1 MTAPFYVSPQQV
13 LADRAEYARKG
24 IARGR
29 SIVVLRVAEG
39 ILFVAENPMPTLHKV
54 SEIYDRIAFCAVGR
68 YNEFEALRVAGVRRA
83 DLTGYSYSR
92 EDVTARSLAGVYSQ
106 TLGQIFT
113 HELKPMEVE
122 LLVAEVGHDQVDDRC
137 YRVTFDGQISDEP
150 GAVVMG
156 GASDDLA
163 AKVRDWYGSPAAGQS
178 DDAPLLTAE
187 DALRRAVR
195 SMVEQSSRRIGV
207 DTLEIAILARDAERR
222 AFRRIEGGELAEMLG
237 AEEFEPGAE
246 NADDVDVSDEATD
259 SSSDVAD
266 DDD

>member
-1 MTAPFYVSPQQV
+1 MTTPFYVSPQQV

-29 SIVVLRVAEG
+29 SIVALRVAEG

-122 LLVAEVGHDQVDDRC
+122 LLVAEVGHEPAADRC

-163 AKVRDWYGSPAAGQS
+163 AKVRDWYPS
-178 DDAPLLTAE
+178 DPPGRSGDEELPSAE
-187 DALRRAVR
+187 DALRKAVR
-195 SMVEQSSRRIGV
+195 SMVEQASRRIGV
-207 DTLEIAILARDAERR
+207 DTLEIAILERDAGRR
-222 AFRRIEGGELAEMLG
+222 AFRRIEGGELSDMLG
-237 AEEFEPGAE
+237 AAEFAPGDEA
-246 NADDVDVSDEATD
+246 ATEATD
-259 SSSDVAD
+259 EPADEPAD
-266 DDD
+266 DDATGDD